1 MRQANLKDGQDY
13 DTRSFDP
20 HESPFLLSRPG
31 EASYENESLCGQLEA
46 GETHGQS
53 ESATP
58 EFESQF
64 LTESLSGAESE
75 GRQVGGS
82 LRKAPQANS
91 LDPDPYATLRSAM
104 APEHANLEANEL
116 TVLLG
121 RMPATI
127 VLHQLVHS
135 PQMRQATLASL
146 LGKSARRSVHLNGS
160 YVSIPAYLRMIS
172 RLCREVAEQSET
184 EFGQETSS
192 GEIAPQPEYFMEGET
207 LGGSVGRSAANHPDD
222 VKLVQHLINANL
234 PIPLAPLIEDG
245 ICGSKTIFAIE
256 TYQQR
261 TLGMNPPDGRV
272 DIRGATFQS
281 LTGGGVAPRPS
292 PQPAPKAKTK
302 AGTFPP
308 EIITAAQASHTTWK
322 VPASVTLSQ
331 WAIESAWGHAMPSG
345 SNNPFGIKAAAGQPY
360 VEAKTREVVNGKDIY
375 IVARFRAFASFD
387 EAFDQHGRLLATAK
401 PYKHAMTLVDDP
413 DSFADALTGVYATDP
428 HYGAALKS
436 VMKKYNLYQY
446 D

>member
-1 MRQANLKDGQDY
+1 MRQGNLQDGQDF
-13 DTRSFDP
+13 DVRSRNAT
-20 HESPFLLSRPG
+20 ESPFLLERDG
-31 EASYENESLCGQLEA
+31 ESSYETESLCGQLEA
-46 GETHGQS
+46 GETQ
-53 ESATP
+53 E
-58 EFESQF
+58 Q
-64 LTESLSGAESE
+64 SGAEGTS
-75 GRQVGGS
+75 VIAS
-82 LRKAPQANS
+82 YRKSPRANS
-91 LDPDPYATLRSAM
+91 YDLDPYAALRPAM
-104 APEHANLEANEL
+104 APEHANLEANEI

-135 PQMRQATLASL
+135 PQMRQATLATL

-160 YVSIPAYLRMIS
+160 NVSIPAYLRMIS

-192 GEIAPQPEYFMEGET
+192 GEIASQPEYFMEGET
-207 LGGSVGRSAANHPDD
+207 LGGSVGRDAANHPDD
-222 VKLVQHLINANL
+222 VKLVQHLLNANL
-234 PIPLAPLIEDG
+234 PIPLAPLVEDG

-272 DIRGATFQS
+272 DIGGATFQS
-281 LTGGGVAPRPS
+281 LTSGKIAPRPS

-308 EIITAAQASHTTWK
+308 EIIAAAQASHTTWK
-322 VPASVTLSQ
+322 VPASVTLAQ
-331 WAIESAWGHAMPSG
+331 WAIESAWGHSMPSG

-360 VEAKTREVVNGKDIY
+360 VEAKTREVIHGQNVY
-375 IVARFRAFASFD
+375 IIARFRAFDSFD
-387 EAFDQHGRLLATAK
+387 EAFDQHGRLLAIAK

-413 DSFADALTGVYATDP
+413 DGFADALTGVYATDP
-428 HYGAALKS
+428 HYGAVLKS